1 MNLVVDFVFNEF
13 DDNLLMG
20 LNKVFEIEVS
30 DDSEATTA
38 GGEEDLGLQNKPTTG
53 IKGKIISSS
62 KSKRRCTFN
71 QKWLKDLKYAVFIR
85 ECRTN
90 KYSAHCSICKSDF
103 SISNGDVYLINHHI
117 EQSSHKRLAETPAK
131 ENSRSIHDFIPAS
144 STLTKL
150 TAAELSLVYHG
161 VRRGYSYLSQSC
173 TVDLLKKIFNDSQI
187 GQIITCGKKTKAR
200 ELSVNV
206 LRIIKIDQITFDQ
219 IERCVAILH
228 IELNHD
234 KLFDEMIH
242 IQSTFKEIVSYR
254 ESLSDQ
260 IQKYIGNRNFN
271 EVEETAEEERF
282 FHKTTTS
289 NHQHNH
295 RRIRPDQL
303 WAYLISRA
311 TTNLQEI
318 TKLISFVYSI
328 PCSNAFTEGVF
339 NPMKQAWIPS
349 RNLMSVETIA
359 AELQI
364 RLNGQMK
371 CDDFFIRTK

>member
-13 DDNLLMG
+13 DDNLRMA

>member
-13 DDNLLMG
+13 DDNLRMA

-187 GQIITCGKKTKAR
+187 GQIITRGKKTKAR
-200 ELSVNV
+200 KLSVNV
-206 LRIIKIDQITFDQ
+206 L
-219 IERCVAILH
+219 
-228 IELNHD
+228 
-234 KLFDEMIH
+234 
-242 IQSTFKEIVSYR
+242 
-254 ESLSDQ
+254 
-260 IQKYIGNRNFN
+260 
-271 EVEETAEEERF
+271 
-282 FHKTTTS
+282 
-289 NHQHNH
+289 
-295 RRIRPDQL
+295 
-303 WAYLISRA
+303 
-311 TTNLQEI
+311 
-318 TKLISFVYSI
+318 
-328 PCSNAFTEGVF
+328 
-339 NPMKQAWIPS
+339 
-349 RNLMSVETIA
+349 
-359 AELQI
+359 
-364 RLNGQMK
+364 
-371 CDDFFIRTK
+371 